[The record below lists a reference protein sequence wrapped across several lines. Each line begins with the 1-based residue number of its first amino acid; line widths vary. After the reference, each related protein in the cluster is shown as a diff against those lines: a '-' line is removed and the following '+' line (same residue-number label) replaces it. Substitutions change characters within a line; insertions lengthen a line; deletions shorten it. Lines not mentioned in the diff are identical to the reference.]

1 LTRCDGHRFADKK
14 HSPLKNLIVGQWAPR
29 WRAISAFARAA
40 DLGLPEIHHVKTRK
54 SGKPDLRCASEDGWN
69 ALVILALNPARRRA
83 TKNGPACAGPKVIGV
98 EPYAYSYARRYSL
111 RANGP
116 DPPEL
121 RGAGG
126 LRIPALDG
134 RPGPEA
140 TVFWV
145 AFQLGTRLSA
155 IGQHY
160 ESINEF
166 VMAAVTVSHLRGGA
180 GAPPISIMLPRSML
194 PLADA
199 CVWRDHCRHGP
210 VMEGGAA

>member
-1 LTRCDGHRFADKK
+1 L
-14 HSPLKNLIVGQWAPR
+14 S
-29 WRAISAFARAA
+29 
-40 DLGLPEIHHVKTRK
+40 
-54 SGKPDLRCASEDGWN
+54 
-69 ALVILALNPARRRA
+69 

-111 RANGP
+111 RAYGP

-180 GAPPISIMLPRSML
+180 GALRDLVVLDQDTSESMNPKFAHEPAATVVATFGFKTGRYFGTLNFSLLPTHAS
-194 PLADA
+194 
-199 CVWRDHCRHGP
+199 
-210 VMEGGAA
+210 GAIIVVTELSWKEAPHELRRY